1 MKARILTLLLFLISA
16 LSTGCSFLPK
26 RIEDVRYAIWVT
38 RWDYRTEADVRN
50 IIKNCAQGG
59 FDTVLFQVR
68 GNGTVFYRSDIE
80 PWSEEFG
87 FQDPGFDPLAVA
99 CDEAGKQGLALH
111 AWVNAV
117 PGWRGIDPP
126 TTRDG
131 KPFLRQLYYLR
142 PGWFLKDQF
151 GNRQPLQKDYYV
163 ALNPCLPEVREY
175 IASICG
181 EIASRYPVA
190 GIHLD
195 YIRFLEKKKDAQ
207 GRPLDYPRDRVS
219 VGFFERETG
228 LTLGEHPEA
237 WEQWKTDK
245 VTQLVELCRKAV
257 RRVNRRASLTAAVM
271 RTPERAIKQ
280 VHQDWPTWVRRGYVD
295 GVFPMQYDRN
305 DDRFARRVQAC
316 AQAVPP
322 DRLIMGIGVYLH
334 KDPAQ
339 TLRQMEIAFKAGCRG
354 VSFFAYTSFFKGAQG
369 DPVPGKAK
377 NPKDPAA
384 PSEALLRSKRR
395 MKILPR
401 LQSEPSRTRRGGG

>member
-1 MKARILTLLLFLISA
+1 MKRRSLLFLLLLISA
-16 LSTGCSFLPK
+16 LTSACSFLPK
-26 RIEDVRYAIWVT
+26 RIEDIHYAIWVT
-38 RWDYRTEADVRN
+38 RWDYRTESDVRN

-68 GNGTVFYRSDIE
+68 GNGTVFYRSNIE

-111 AWVNAV
+111 AWINAV
-117 PGWRGIDPP
+117 PGWRGDTPP

-131 KPFLRQLYYLR
+131 KPFMRQLYYMR

-175 IASICG
+175 IASICE
-181 EIASRYPVA
+181 EIVSKYPVA

-195 YIRFLEKKKDAQ
+195 YIRFLEKKKDAK
-207 GRPLDYPRDRVS
+207 GRPLDYPRDRVTL
-219 VGFFERETG
+219 GLFERSG
-228 LTLGEHPEA
+228 LSVAKNPDA
-237 WEQWKTDK
+237 WEKWKTAQ
-245 VTQLVELCRKAV
+245 VTKLVALCRKVV
-257 RRVNRRASLTAAVM
+257 RRANRRATLTAAVI
-271 RTPERAIKQ
+271 RTPERALKQ
-280 VHQDWPTWVRRGYVD
+280 VHQDWPTWVKRGYVD

-305 DDRFARRVQAC
+305 DERFTQRVKAC
-316 AQAVPP
+316 TEAVPP
-322 DRLIMGIGVYLH
+322 ERIIMGIGAYLH

-339 TLRQMEIAFKAGCRG
+339 TLRQMDIALKADCRG
-354 VSFFAYTSFFKGAQG
+354 VCFFAYTSFFKGAQG
-369 DPVPGKAK
+369 DPEPGKAK
-377 NPKDPAA
+377 NPKDPGS
-384 PSEALLRSKRR
+384 PSEALLRSQRR

-401 LQSEPSRTRRGGG
+401 LQSFPSRQRKERY